1 MNVAIIY
8 SSKHGTTEKICN
20 AIASHIAEKA
30 EVTLI
35 NVDDMNNV
43 DLSHYDSI
51 VLGTSI
57 YAGKP
62 RKKMVEFCSI
72 NEEYILTRRLFLFV
86 CGMDRKKAIEEIE
99 ATYSPA
105 LLNHADATNF
115 IDGEFRLARMTFF
128 ERLLL
133 RAFFGIKH
141 SETRE
146 YGPIIS
152 DFAENI
158 IAK

>member
-8 SSKHGTTEKICN
+8 SSKYGTTEKICN
-20 AIASHIAEKA
+20 TIASYIAERA

-35 NVDDMNNV
+35 NVDAMKAV
-43 DLSHYDSI
+43 SMFHYDTI

-72 NEEYILTRRLFLFV
+72 NEEYLLTRSLFLFV

-99 ATYSPA
+99 VAYSPA
-105 LLNHADATNF
+105 LLNHADATTF
-115 IDGEFRLARMTFF
+115 IDGEFRLDCMSLP

-146 YGPIIS
+146 YDPIIR
-152 DFAENI
+152 DFADNI
-158 IAK
+158 ITK